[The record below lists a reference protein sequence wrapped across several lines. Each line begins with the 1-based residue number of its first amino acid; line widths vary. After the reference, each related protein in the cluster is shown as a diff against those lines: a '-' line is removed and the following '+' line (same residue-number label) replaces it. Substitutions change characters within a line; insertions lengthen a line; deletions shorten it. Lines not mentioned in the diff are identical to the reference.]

1 MSNFT
6 PEEITKDRD
15 LLDIYLHSRKLPK
28 GRLSKY
34 FFEPVT
40 FFVFTILSIYAFNS
54 PQSTNQLA
62 NQVRDWADFG
72 FSFSIGIMGFL
83 IAGFS
88 IFATVS
94 KPDLFT
100 TMAKIPE
107 TRSQLSYLKYIF
119 YGFINV
125 FIIYLGFAFL
135 CILIKIFAFESGI
148 LSILLD
154 YFYKNEPSN
163 YSILSLT
170 LNLATTKR
178 ILAGL
183 GIVSVG
189 TWMFYLLVILQSF
202 IFNIYYAVMTSIRWE
217 IESKKKDG
225 GGKQVMIFAFLLLIQ
240 RGISRLASLLL

>member
-1 MSNFT
+1 MSNCT

-34 FFEPVT
+34 FFDPVT
-40 FFVFTILSIYAFNS
+40 FFVFTILSIYAFSS

-72 FSFSIGIMGFL
+72 FGFSIGIMGFL

-94 KPDLFT
+94 KPNLFIN
-100 TMAKIPE
+100 MATIIEK
-107 TRSQLSYLKYIF
+107 RSKLSYLKYIF
-119 YGFINV
+119 YGFMNV

-135 CILIKIFAFESGI
+135 CILIKLFASESGI
-148 LSILLD
+148 LSILLS
-154 YFYKNEPSN
+154 YIYENKPNNF
-163 YSILSLT
+163 SILSLT
-170 LNLATTKR
+170 LDLATTKR
-178 ILAGL
+178 ILAGS

-217 IESKKKDG
+217 IEFEENNHNNNDK
-225 GGKQVMIFAFLLLIQ
+225 
-240 RGISRLASLLL
+240 